1 MNAAQV
7 LAGKMQHCVDMANN
21 EQLPVEVRKRC
32 MDALELATA
41 VAYPLLQAE
50 IALDD
55 ANLLMLDQPPHI
67 LLPYVAG
74 KR

>member
-21 EQLPVEVRKRC
+21 EELPVEMRLRC
-32 MDALELATA
+32 MDALKLAMS

-50 IALDD
+50 QALDD

-74 KR
+74 RT